1 MKALSTILFV
11 LLSLVSNANTIVLK
25 PNNGPVE
32 YYFPHG
38 GVPLA
43 DTIKIAPGNYVSI
56 ILTGIFGNGKPVV
69 IDGANVHADFM
80 RVDSSAYFTIQHFDL
95 GKPGEGQALTVE
107 LCSHYRITNNSVHD
121 ADVGIYCKKNPSADP
136 FTQYPNY
143 LIDDVEIDSNH
154 VYHTNGEGMY
164 IGHTYPNGDPYNGGL
179 IPVRMR
185 NVRIHHNRVENTGWD
200 AIQLSNATDNC
211 SIHDNQITSYGTLDV
226 GSQRAG
232 IIMGANTN
240 GDVYNNTIDGGTG
253 NCIQLFTYGHSN
265 LYNNVIRGGT
275 TLEGTEQSIFTK
287 SVVNIETRPVQTVDV
302 FNNTIIEP
310 QVRGILNANNDLG
323 QCDSTIFQNNKIQFK
338 DSIPSNW
345 PAMISTAAPN
355 KLISGNTASVENLI
369 ILPTSFLNVEAALL
383 NDHQLRVSFVASQV
397 DAKEFFI
404 ELSTDGIHFKKVAV
418 IVPDT
423 INPNKLYTQ
432 IIEL

>member
-1 MKALSTILFV
+1 MKTLSTILLI
-11 LLSLVSNANTIVLK
+11 LLPFFSHANTIVLK

-32 YYFPHG
+32 YYYPHG
-38 GVPLA
+38 GVPVA
-43 DTIKIAPGNYVSI
+43 DTIQIVPGNYVSI

-69 IDGANVHADFM
+69 IDGTGVHADFM
-80 RVDSSAYFTIQHFDL
+80 RIDSSAWFTIQHFDFGKL
-95 GKPGEGQALTVE
+95 GAGQALTVE
-107 LCSHYRITNNSVHD
+107 LCSHYRITGNEVHD
-121 ADVGIYCKKNPSADP
+121 ADVGIYCKKNPNSDP
-136 FTQYPNY
+136 QTQYPNY
-143 LIDDVEIDSNH
+143 IIDDVEIDSNH
-154 VYHTNGEGMY
+154 VFNTNGEGMY

-185 NVRIHHNRVENTGWD
+185 NVRIHHNRVENAGWD
-200 AIQLSNATDNC
+200 GIQLSNATDKC
-211 SIHDNQITSYGTLDV
+211 SIHDNIIINYGTLDV

-232 IIMGANTN
+232 IIMGANTT

-253 NCIQLFTYGHSN
+253 NCIQIFIYGHGN
-265 LYNNVIRGGT
+265 VYNNVIRGGT
-275 TLEGTEQSIFTK
+275 TLDGTEQSIFTK
-287 SVVNIETRPVQTVDV
+287 STTNIEVRPTQTVDV

-310 QVRGILNANNDLG
+310 QKRGILNANNDLG

-338 DSIPSNW
+338 DSIPTNW
-345 PAMISTAAPN
+345 PAMISSAAPN
-355 KLISGNTASVENLI
+355 KLISGNTASLENLVV
-369 ILPTSFLNVEAALL
+369 LPTNFLNVQAVLI

-418 IVPDT
+418 IVPDS
-423 INPNKLYTQ
+423 INPNKIYTQ